1 MTDVQASLEEYRGT
15 REALEAALLPLA
27 TSVDGRRFSF
37 QVSLHGLELEPG
49 GYVAID
55 GDGSTRLGQLLSLE
69 LRYQDTTAPGLGQ
82 VRIRAGGGDGVVLQG
97 DERPFH
103 DASVRRAT
111 AEDVGAWLD
120 DTRPERAQL
129 DVGELALV
137 PGVPVRLDAG
147 GFGRHTFL
155 CGQSGSGKTYSLGV
169 LLERLLMETKL
180 RVVVLDPNSD
190 YVRLGEPRVDD
201 EHYRDAAASVQVR
214 SGSSGPDAIRVRFR
228 ELSPAHQAGLLRL
241 DPLADRAE
249 YGELLALL
257 EDESIRSLEDLAE
270 SPAEDLKLRARN
282 LGIDRFGIW
291 PGPAGESLLDELVSP
306 AGPRCLV
313 VDLGSLGTREEQTLT
328 AGAVLERLWRERA
341 RREPVVIVIDEAQN
355 VCPAEAVDPL
365 TALATADAIR
375 IAGEGR
381 KFGLYLIVVTQRPQK
396 IHENVLSQCDNLVL
410 MRMNSVADLAHVA
423 GVFSFAPPGLV
434 DRATAFGQGEA
445 LAAGKIASHPALVRF
460 GSRIS
465 HEGGAD
471 VAGWA

>member
-1 MTDVQASLEEYRGT
+1 M
-15 REALEAALLPLA
+15 
-27 TSVDGRRFSF
+27 
-37 QVSLHGLELEPG
+37 
-49 GYVAID
+49 
-55 GDGSTRLGQLLSLE
+55 
-69 LRYQDTTAPGLGQ
+69 
-82 VRIRAGGGDGVVLQG
+82 
-97 DERPFH
+97 
-103 DASVRRAT
+103 
-111 AEDVGAWLD
+111 
-120 DTRPERAQL
+120 
-129 DVGELALV
+129 
-137 PGVPVRLDAG
+137 
-147 GFGRHTFL
+147 
-155 CGQSGSGKTYSLGV
+155 
-169 LLERLLMETKL
+169 
-180 RVVVLDPNSD
+180 
-190 YVRLGEPRVDD
+190 
-201 EHYRDAAASVQVR
+201 
-214 SGSSGPDAIRVRFR
+214 
-228 ELSPAHQAGLLRL
+228 HQAGLLRL

-257 EDESIRSLEDLAE
+257 EDDSIRSLEDLAE

-291 PGPAGESLLDELVSP
+291 PGPEGESLLDELVSP

-341 RREPVVIVIDEAQN
+341 RREPVAIVIDEAQN
-355 VCPAEAVDPL
+355 VCPAEARDPL
-365 TALATADAIR
+365 TALATEDAIR

-423 GVFSFAPPGLV
+423 GVFSFVPPGLV
-434 DRATAFGQGEA
+434 DRATAFAQGEA

-465 HEGGAD
+465 YEGGAD